1 MDEQKK
7 KTKQIKEEIAHLD
20 QNLNENQT
28 MLNKLTRI
36 AEKNNYACY
45 IKARGDRIDE
55 ESEEE

>member
-1 MDEQKK
+1 
-7 KTKQIKEEIAHLD
+7 
-20 QNLNENQT
+20 